1 MSIQKNQKQWFPVCL
16 MTIIMSSL
24 AGCGQK
30 TAAVHAPAGTT
41 KPLRQTVNA
50 VDAGDGD
57 YEAGALRAKVEA
69 NPADLNARLE
79 LARHYQRAGYPEIAI
94 EHCRLACERAPESAE
109 AHVALARMLRED
121 RRPGEGAKVL
131 EKFAAMHEKSVQAW
145 AWLGLLEDEAGDWKA
160 GEAAHRKAVALEPG
174 RDDLRNNLGYCLLR
188 QGRNE
193 DAAAEFRE
201 AMRINPQSLIARDNL
216 GLALAGNP
224 KEAVLNWQS
233 VADPATAHN
242 NLAVVLIEAGKY
254 AEARQ
259 EIEVALS
266 YDREHAAAL
275 SNLSLISR
283 LDGKASEI
291 PAKRRET
298 RLARMHAAW
307 RRMWGQKPPAEEAGE
322 TNSGS
327 SIALR

>member
-1 MSIQKNQKQWFPVCL
+1 MRWRAVYFSVIAVAG
-16 MTIIMSSL
+16 L
-24 AGCGQK
+24 AGCSQK
-30 TAAVHAPAGTT
+30 AATVRMPAATT

-57 YEAGALRAKVEA
+57 YEARTLRAKLEV

-94 EHCRLACERAPESAE
+94 EHCRLACERAPESVE

-121 RRPGEGAKVL
+121 HRPAEGAKEL
-131 EKFAAMHEKSVQAW
+131 EKFAAAHEKSVQVW
-145 AWLGLLEDEAGDWKA
+145 AWVGLLQDEVGDWKA
-160 GEAAHRKAVALEPG
+160 GEAAHRKAVALEPA

-193 DAAAEFRE
+193 EAAAEFRE
-201 AMRINPQSLIARDNL
+201 AVRINSQSLIARDNL

-242 NLAVVLIEAGKY
+242 NMAVALIEAGKY

-259 EIEVALS
+259 EIEIALS
-266 YDREHAAAL
+266 YDRQHAAAL
-275 SNLSLISR
+275 SNLSLIAR

-291 PAKRRET
+291 PAKKRDT
-298 RLARMHAAW
+298 RLARMKSAW
-307 RRMWGQKPPAEEAGE
+307 RHLLWGPPTVEDTGAKD
-322 TNSGS
+322 SGN